1 MSWNYQLQDSA
12 KVRFRARTK
21 LMQIIRQDIPER
33 QIRAYNSPKSTW
45 TVHGGRQETNAK
57 YKYKDKKQF
66 NRAKSGW
73 TTKDKDDKRQIQN
86 TKTKTKNN
94 SIMQRVGGRQKTTTT
109 RDICKIQRQN
119 ICVRSGFTTECKAK
133 DERRANV
140 QGLQGVGGRARSRAV
155 PAQPAR
161 PQRRAAFLS
170 QLCPGAPSYR
180 SLPHKPSFRLDL
192 NF

>member
-1 MSWNYQLQDSA
+1 
-12 KVRFRARTK
+12 
-21 LMQIIRQDIPER
+21 
-33 QIRAYNSPKSTW
+33 
-45 TVHGGRQETNAK
+45 
-57 YKYKDKKQF
+57 
-66 NRAKSGW
+66 
-73 TTKDKDDKRQIQN
+73 
-86 TKTKTKNN
+86 
-94 SIMQRVGGRQKTTTT
+94 MQRVGGRQKTTTT

-133 DERRANV
+133 EERRANV

-180 SLPHKPSFRLDL
+180 SLPHKPSFRLYL
-192 NF
+192 NFSTCQLGQRDKVWCGASRPEALQSKLKTAVHAPGKYRYPDEIIGFGFIRIPAPFKSVFLSNIPPNFIIP